1 MSVRLA
7 INGFG
12 RIGRLVARI
21 ASRHPEIEVVGIN
34 DVTDA
39 ATLAHL
45 LKYDSVHGTFPDVK
59 LDGESITIGGR

>member
-1 MSVRLA
+1 VSVRLA

-21 ASRHPEIEVVGIN
+21 ASRDPQLEVVGIN

-45 LKYDSVHGTFPDVK
+45 LKYDSVHGPLPDARY
-59 LDGESITIGGR
+59 L